1 MSGAKR
7 RPKPQGTGQGRA
19 RSRSS
24 APKMQGKTPRG
35 TSSARRRA
43 SSRRTRGKRG
53 GLWSRY
59 KRFSQRHPFLMGTA
73 KLGLVASLF
82 GMLFLAGA
90 VLFFISR
97 VPDPLLATL
106 DDRPPNVTVL
116 AADGSVLAERGLRRG
131 HIRIDV
137 LPDHLIKAVLATE
150 DRRFYD
156 HWGVDVGGLIR
167 ASYRNFRAGS
177 VVQGGST
184 ITQQL
189 AKNLF
194 LKPER
199 TVMRKL
205 EELVYTAWLEQR
217 FTKDEIL
224 ELYLN
229 RVYLGGGTY
238 GVEAAARH
246 YFGRSARDVTLAQ
259 SAVIAGLLKAPS
271 RYAPTRSIKAAS
283 ARAQVVL
290 DNMVEAGFITA
301 AEAQKAGQQPLRLQA
316 KGDATGYPYAVDWV
330 AELLPEYVG
339 HHDDALV
346 VQTTIDAKLQRQAQ
360 ENLRKLLDGKGRKLR
375 AGEGAVVVLDPNT
388 GAVRALVGGR
398 SYKNSPYD
406 RALNARRQPGSAFKP
421 FVYLAALEAG
431 YGPGSVAI
439 DGPVNIRGWTPSNYT
454 NSYKGRVSLRYA
466 LAHSINTVAV
476 KLTADVGPGRVAQT
490 AQRLGVSS
498 KLNAQPSLAL
508 GTSEV
513 TLVELTGAYAPF
525 ANGGARVLP
534 HVITHI
540 RTEAGETLYTR
551 HRSAAGRVVAPAH
564 VAAMNEMMS
573 AVVRDGTGRRA
584 AIPHHPAGGKTG
596 TTQNSRD
603 AWFVGYTAHYVTGVW
618 IGNDDNS
625 PMQKVTGGSLP
636 AELWHDIMLAAH
648 KDKRPTALPSP
659 RGPGMPWQG
668 SGAVASRFPFLGNGP
683 NSATQRARPLFQRV
697 MGFFGG
703 G

>member
-1 MSGAKR
+1 MPASAK
-7 RPKPQGTGQGRA
+7 PRA
-19 RSRSS
+19 KS
-24 APKMQGKTPRG
+24 T
-35 TSSARRRA
+35 ARRRT
-43 SSRRTRGKRG
+43 SSTRRTQGRRGS
-53 GLWSRY
+53 LWARY
-59 KRFSQRHPFLMGTA
+59 KRFRQRHPFLVGTA
-73 KLGLVASLF
+73 RAGLIASLVGF
-82 GMLFLAGA
+82 VLLAGA
-90 VLFFISR
+90 VLVFISR

-131 HIRIDV
+131 HIRVDV

-156 HWGVDVGGLIR
+156 HWGVDIGGLIR
-167 ASYRNFRAGS
+167 ASYRNFRAGT

-199 TVMRKL
+199 TVTRKL
-205 EELVYTAWLEQR
+205 EELVYTVWLEKR
-217 FTKDEIL
+217 FSKNEIL

-238 GVEAAARH
+238 GVEAAARR

-259 SAVIAGLLKAPS
+259 SAVLAGLLKAPS
-271 RYAPTRSIKAAS
+271 RYAPTRSIQAAS

-290 DNMVEAGFITA
+290 DNMIDAGFITA
-301 AEAQKAGQQPLRLQA
+301 AEAKKAGQQPLRVQA

-330 AELLPEYVG
+330 AAMLPEYVG
-339 HHDDALV
+339 KHDDALV
-346 VQTTIDAKLQRQAQ
+346 VQTTIDAKLQRLSQ
-360 ENLRKLLDGKGRKLR
+360 ERLRKLLDGKGRKLR
-375 AGEGAVVVLDPNT
+375 AGEGAVVVLDPNS

-398 SYKNSPYD
+398 SYKHSPYD
-406 RALNARRQPGSAFKP
+406 RALHARRQPGSAFKP

-431 YGPGSVAI
+431 YRPSSVAL
-439 DGPVNIRGWTPSNYT
+439 DGPVNISGWRPSNYT
-454 NSYKGRVSLRYA
+454 KTYKGRVSLRYA

-476 KLTADVGPGRVAQT
+476 KLTANVGPARVAQT
-490 AQRLGVSS
+490 AQRLGVGS

-525 ANGGARVLP
+525 ANGGTRVLP

-540 RTEAGETLYTR
+540 RTEDGETLYTR
-551 HRSAAGRVVAPAH
+551 QRASAGRVVAQPH
-564 VAAMNEMMS
+564 VAAMNDMMS
-573 AVVRDGTGRRA
+573 AVVRSGTGRRA
-584 AIPHHPAGGKTG
+584 AIPRHPAGGKTG

-603 AWFVGYTAHYVTGVW
+603 AWFVGYTAHYVGGIW
-618 IGNDDNS
+618 IGNDDNT
-625 PMQKVTGGSLP
+625 PMKKVTGGSLP
-636 AELWHDIMLAAH
+636 AELWREIMLAAH
-648 KDKRPTALPSP
+648 KGKRPAALPSP
-659 RGPGMPWQG
+659 RGPGAPWHG
-668 SGAVASRFPFLGNGP
+668 GGGVASRFPFFGGDDTKR
-683 NSATQRARPLFQRV
+683 SARARPLFQRV
-697 MGFFGG
+697 IGFFGG